1 MKKETK
7 VLLALGL
14 IAIIVTGVVIYF
26 SEREMKQK
34 GYYFDDEFEGESID
48 DEDDYDALMQSLPE
62 D

>member
-1 MKKETK
+1 MKKEAK

-14 IAIIVTGVVIYF
+14 IVTIVTGVVIYF
-26 SEREMKQK
+26 SEREMKHK
-34 GYYFDDEFEGESID
+34 GYYFDDDFEDGSID

>member
-14 IAIIVTGVVIYF
+14 IATIVTGVVIYL

-34 GYYFDDEFEGESID
+34 GYYFDDEFEGGSID